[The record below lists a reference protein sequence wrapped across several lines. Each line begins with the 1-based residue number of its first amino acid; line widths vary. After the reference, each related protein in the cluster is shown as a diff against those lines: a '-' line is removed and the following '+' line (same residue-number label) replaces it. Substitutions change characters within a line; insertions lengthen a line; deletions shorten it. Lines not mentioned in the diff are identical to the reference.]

1 MAQSRRWASR
11 RRVLRRC
18 GGAGAGSRPRARR
31 AAPPAQRA
39 SSTTP
44 GTPPPLQLQRPQSSS
59 GRFFPSPAAADPR
72 IGSMAQGHTA
82 GGRRARAGLDSA
94 AGSRLGALS
103 PPLGAG
109 SVFPRPE
116 LISAAA
122 RSSASGLLLTRLR
135 ACQRRPAPILACQRI
150 RRWQR
155 WAGTAQRW
163 ISLLFFWGCDRLRRA
178 GSLGD
183 FGGSA
188 RAGDPSGSLPGG
200 DGDVQPAHRRRFPWT
215 RPQGTKAL
223 ASRRWADVGAF

>member
-18 GGAGAGSRPRARR
+18 GGAGAGSSSRSPSRTSCAARLLHD
-31 AAPPAQRA
+31 
-39 SSTTP
+39 P
-44 GTPPPLQLQRPQSSS
+44 GTPPPPQLQRPQSSS

-72 IGSMAQGHTA
+72 IGGMAQGHTA

-122 RSSASGLLLTRLR
+122 GSSASGLLLARLR

-150 RRWQR
+150 RQWQR

-178 GSLGD
+178 GNLGD

-188 RAGDPSGSLPGG
+188 RARGIRAGRCPEDTVMYSPPTGVGSLGQG
-200 DGDVQPAHRRRFPWT
+200 HKGRRR
-215 RPQGTKAL
+215 
-223 ASRRWADVGAF
+223 